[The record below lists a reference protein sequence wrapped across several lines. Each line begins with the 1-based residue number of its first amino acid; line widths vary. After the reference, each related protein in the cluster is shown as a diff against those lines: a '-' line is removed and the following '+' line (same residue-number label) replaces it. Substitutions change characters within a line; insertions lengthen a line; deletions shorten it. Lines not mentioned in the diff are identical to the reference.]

1 MVKKGCYEPDCD
13 ISDCNNPE
21 HYNFICLD
29 PDCDDVHCENH
40 QHYDRQLL
48 KDFQEKSDFSVYDHR
63 EEINYDKDVD
73 ISLCGCPDCA
83 DDEDDHGHEHNH
95 EHGHEHDHGH
105 EHNHGDEDVDISLCG
120 CPDCADDEDDPG
132 DDNNDDD
139 ELLAEVYCLFWGM
152 FLNGYHLAQQ

>member
-48 KDFQEKSDFSVYDHR
+48 KDFQEKSDFSVYNHR

-95 EHGHEHDHGH
+95 EH
-105 EHNHGDEDVDISLCG
+105 NH
-120 CPDCADDEDDPG
+120 
-132 DDNNDDD
+132 
-139 ELLAEVYCLFWGM
+139 
-152 FLNGYHLAQQ
+152 